1 MSVHEDGFRSG
12 ILAATLLFFGLFD
25 LFQVVYTYTLRRDW
39 LSGAQQYVIL
49 FAFAAYIFTVQDRR
63 VLPYYLTGL
72 WLSTGAFVLYLVLLS
87 VDGRLSFL
95 SGFAQA
101 ATALIVGAT
110 LTIVSPRV
118 GPVLARRR
126 AQGKFA

>member
-1 MSVHEDGFRSG
+1 
-12 ILAATLLFFGLFD
+12 LFFGLFD
-25 LFQVVYTYTLRRDW
+25 VFLVVYTFTLRRDW
-39 LSGAQQYVIL
+39 LGSTKTPYVIL
-49 FAFAAYIFTVQDRR
+49 FAFACHVFTVQHRR
-63 VLPYYLTGL
+63 VLPYYLVGL

-87 VDGRLSFL
+87 VDGRLNFL
-95 SGFAQA
+95 SGFAQV
-101 ATALIVGAT
+101 ATALIVAAT